1 MIRRTCLGRR
11 GRTLYATHF
20 WVADTGSEPRGQAT
34 DPEEET
40 MLVLTRKPGQSIM
53 IGDGVEVQVL
63 SVAGEKVRL
72 GITAPRD
79 VSIFRN
85 EVYDRIE
92 SENNAPDAGEEPDE
106 ETNAAVS
113 DALERLSQ
121 R

>member
-1 MIRRTCLGRR
+1 
-11 GRTLYATHF
+11 
-20 WVADTGSEPRGQAT
+20 
-34 DPEEET
+34 

-85 EVYDRIE
+85 EVYDRIASE
-92 SENNAPDAGEEPDE
+92 SGSGGDE
-106 ETNAAVS
+106 EDDDANAAVAN
-113 DALERLSQ
+113 ALQRLTQKS
-121 R
+121 

>member
-1 MIRRTCLGRR
+1 
-11 GRTLYATHF
+11 
-20 WVADTGSEPRGQAT
+20 
-34 DPEEET
+34 

-92 SENNAPDAGEEPDE
+92 SEGESAGIDE
-106 ETNAAVS
+106 DDGGTDEAVA
-113 DALERLSQ
+113 DALQRLSQ

>member
-1 MIRRTCLGRR
+1 
-11 GRTLYATHF
+11 
-20 WVADTGSEPRGQAT
+20 
-34 DPEEET
+34 
-40 MLVLTRKPGQSIM
+40 MLVLTRKPSQSIM

-92 SENNAPDAGEEPDE
+92 SENSAGPHDDDPDDGGANEAVANA
-106 ETNAAVS
+106 
-113 DALERLSQ
+113 LQRLSQ

>member
-1 MIRRTCLGRR
+1 
-11 GRTLYATHF
+11 
-20 WVADTGSEPRGQAT
+20 
-34 DPEEET
+34 

-92 SENNAPDAGEEPDE
+92 SENEGGTGGDDADDGGANEAVANA
-106 ETNAAVS
+106 
-113 DALERLSQ
+113 LQRLTK

>member
-1 MIRRTCLGRR
+1 
-11 GRTLYATHF
+11 
-20 WVADTGSEPRGQAT
+20 
-34 DPEEET
+34 

-85 EVYDRIE
+85 EVYDRIDGE
-92 SENNAPDAGEEPDE
+92 IPGSEEVDE
-106 ETNAAVS
+106 GTDAAVE

-121 R
+121 RPN

>member
-1 MIRRTCLGRR
+1 
-11 GRTLYATHF
+11 
-20 WVADTGSEPRGQAT
+20 
-34 DPEEET
+34 

-63 SVAGEKVRL
+63 SVAGEKVRI

-92 SENNAPDAGEEPDE
+92 SENASREEAVKRRTTAGP
-106 ETNAAVS
+106 TPS
-113 DALERLSQ
+113 SRTL
-121 R
+121 

>member
-1 MIRRTCLGRR
+1 
-11 GRTLYATHF
+11 
-20 WVADTGSEPRGQAT
+20 
-34 DPEEET
+34 

-92 SENNAPDAGEEPDE
+92 SENARSVGGDDDDDDGGANEAVANA
-106 ETNAAVS
+106 
-113 DALERLSQ
+113 LQRLSQ

>member
-1 MIRRTCLGRR
+1 
-11 GRTLYATHF
+11 
-20 WVADTGSEPRGQAT
+20 
-34 DPEEET
+34 

-92 SENNAPDAGEEPDE
+92 HESSGDAVDE
-106 ETNAAVS
+106 GTSAAVA
-113 DALERLSQ
+113 DALERLSPGT
-121 R
+121 

>member
-1 MIRRTCLGRR
+1 
-11 GRTLYATHF
+11 
-20 WVADTGSEPRGQAT
+20 
-34 DPEEET
+34 

-92 SENNAPDAGEEPDE
+92 SENSASAQDDE
-106 ETNAAVS
+106 VEDDDGANAAVA
-113 DALERLSQ
+113 DALQRLS
-121 R
+121 RR

>member
-1 MIRRTCLGRR
+1 
-11 GRTLYATHF
+11 
-20 WVADTGSEPRGQAT
+20 
-34 DPEEET
+34 

-53 IGDGVEVQVL
+53 IGEGVEVQVL

-92 SENNAPDAGEEPDE
+92 SETRGGGEEE
-106 ETNAAVS
+106 GSNAAVT

-121 R
+121 SS

>member
-1 MIRRTCLGRR
+1 
-11 GRTLYATHF
+11 
-20 WVADTGSEPRGQAT
+20 
-34 DPEEET
+34 

-79 VSIFRN
+79 VSIFRT

-92 SENNAPDAGEEPDE
+92 SENADRNEEVENGTDA
-106 ETNAAVS
+106 VVQ
-113 DALERLSQ
+113 DALEQLGQ
-121 R
+121 RS

>member
-1 MIRRTCLGRR
+1 
-11 GRTLYATHF
+11 
-20 WVADTGSEPRGQAT
+20 
-34 DPEEET
+34 

-63 SVAGEKVRL
+63 SVSGEKVRL

-92 SENNAPDAGEEPDE
+92 SENRSGGDDDDDDGADE
-106 ETNAAVS
+106 AVAS
-113 DALERLSQ
+113 ALERLSQ

>member
-1 MIRRTCLGRR
+1 
-11 GRTLYATHF
+11 
-20 WVADTGSEPRGQAT
+20 
-34 DPEEET
+34 

-79 VSIFRN
+79 VAIFRN

-92 SENNAPDAGEEPDE
+92 SENQG
-106 ETNAAVS
+106 TNEVVD
-113 DALERLSQ
+113 DALERLAQ
-121 R
+121 KP

>member
-1 MIRRTCLGRR
+1 
-11 GRTLYATHF
+11 
-20 WVADTGSEPRGQAT
+20 
-34 DPEEET
+34 

-72 GITAPRD
+72 GITAPRE

-92 SENNAPDAGEEPDE
+92 SEQGGGDDE
-106 ETNAAVS
+106 DEGANAAVAN
-113 DALERLSQ
+113 ALQRLTQ
-121 R
+121 RS

>member
-1 MIRRTCLGRR
+1 
-11 GRTLYATHF
+11 
-20 WVADTGSEPRGQAT
+20 
-34 DPEEET
+34 

-72 GITAPRD
+72 GITAPRE

-92 SENNAPDAGEEPDE
+92 NESKAGSGGGDE
-106 ETNAAVS
+106 EEDEGTNAAVAA
-113 DALERLSQ
+113 ALDRLTSSSS
-121 R
+121 

>member
-1 MIRRTCLGRR
+1 
-11 GRTLYATHF
+11 
-20 WVADTGSEPRGQAT
+20 
-34 DPEEET
+34 

-92 SENNAPDAGEEPDE
+92 SENSAGAQDE
-106 ETNAAVS
+106 DVDDGGANAAVAN
-113 DALERLSQ
+113 ALQRLSQ

>member
-1 MIRRTCLGRR
+1 
-11 GRTLYATHF
+11 
-20 WVADTGSEPRGQAT
+20 
-34 DPEEET
+34 

-72 GITAPRD
+72 GITAPRE

-92 SENNAPDAGEEPDE
+92 SENQQSAGGDDE
-106 ETNAAVS
+106 EEDDSGANAAVA
-113 DALERLSQ
+113 DALQRLS
-121 R
+121 RR

>member
-1 MIRRTCLGRR
+1 
-11 GRTLYATHF
+11 
-20 WVADTGSEPRGQAT
+20 
-34 DPEEET
+34 

-92 SENNAPDAGEEPDE
+92 SENAVRDREEDSG
-106 ETNAAVS
+106 TNEAVE
-113 DALERLSQ
+113 DALERLSS
-121 R
+121 RR